1 MILGKVGPI
10 CHPSIIFSIH
20 IYRFPPSKNKGTIK
34 NMDYSMEMDC
44 PSIFLSRL
52 LWREASDKH
61 RSRSHRL
68 KGSKV
73 LLILLGYLHCLLHK
87 HCWNLQRRFIPRLGY
102 VVKTHGDGK
111 SPKDSGLFL
120 LHACN
125 VRGVSSWDLTDRCKP
140 TIWLGPRD
148 NVQDSVAHLNKG

>member
-20 IYRFPPSKNKGTIK
+20 IYRFPSSKNKGTIK

-44 PSIFLSRL
+44 PSIFLPRL

-73 LLILLGYLHCLLHK
+73 LLILLGYLHGLLHK
-87 HCWNLQRRFIPRLGY
+87 HCWNLQRRFIPGIMWLRPMVIVSPLRIRGCSSYTHATCVVCHLEILLIGASQQSDLGH
-102 VVKTHGDGK
+102 VTTFKT
-111 SPKDSGLFL
+111 
-120 LHACN
+120 A
-125 VRGVSSWDLTDRCKP
+125 
-140 TIWLGPRD
+140 
-148 NVQDSVAHLNKG
+148 